1 MHITHKIFAVGILFT
16 QVLFSCGTKNH
27 EEKKDRAKDSLQ
39 TEKDSIVKTTPTLDT
54 VDNIV
59 TDPNITDIKIDP
71 NASPENVVKTMIK
84 AAKTHQYGLLH
95 KICNE
100 SIQMDGDAKDICG
113 IANSTKQH
121 QDEFDDFFGNAKII
135 GKPRVKNGVAEVDIE
150 TTAEGGTKET
160 IVVQVKYDKWYLQ
173 GL

>member
-1 MHITHKIFAVGILFT
+1 MRNLYSIPVAILLSTWF
-16 QVLFSCGTKNH
+16 LFSCGAPKKNTLQNPS
-27 EEKKDRAKDSLQ
+27 KDTLQ
-39 TEKDSIVKTTPTLDT
+39 PENDSIVKTTPTIDT
-54 VDNIV
+54 IDNII

-100 SIQMDGDAKDICG
+100 SIQMDGDAKDICE
-113 IANSTKQH
+113 IANSKKQH
-121 QDEFDDFFGNAKII
+121 QIEFDDFFGNAKIV
-135 GKPRVKNGVAEVDIE
+135 GKTRVKNGVAEVDIE
-150 TTAEGGTKET
+150 TTAEGGSKET
-160 IVVQVKYDKWYLQ
+160 IIVQVKYDKWYLK